1 LHRLWEECSIQA
13 SGLNFKNLEQSIVE
27 ILKTK
32 SMKKISIAIILTL
45 ISAITFAQEKNKKLT
60 MEVDGKCDMCKMRI
74 EKAALGVKGVKYA
87 LWDIPSHQLS
97 LIIDE
102 RKTDPMKIKTAMV
115 AVGHDTKELKAT
127 EEAYNSVHP
136 CCKYREDNTDDSKQ
150 H

>member
-1 LHRLWEECSIQA
+1 
-13 SGLNFKNLEQSIVE
+13 
-27 ILKTK
+27 
-32 SMKKISIAIILTL
+32 MKKVIVTIVLAFLAT
-45 ISAITFAQEKNKKLT
+45 TGFAQEKNKKLT

-87 LWDIPSHQLS
+87 MWDIPSHQLS

-102 RKTDPMKIKTAMV
+102 RKTDPMKVKTALI

-127 EEAYNSVHP
+127 QEAYDSIHP
-136 CCKYREDNTDDSKQ
+136 CCKYREDDSDDSGK

>member
-1 LHRLWEECSIQA
+1 
-13 SGLNFKNLEQSIVE
+13 
-27 ILKTK
+27 
-32 SMKKISIAIILTL
+32 MKKIVLGLAVLLFSTVV
-45 ISAITFAQEKNKKLT
+45 FAQEKNKK
-60 MEVDGKCDMCKMRI
+60 MAFEVDGKCDMCKMRI
-74 EKAALGVKGVKYA
+74 EKAALGVPGVKYA

-102 RKTDPMKIKTAMV
+102 RKTDPMKIKTALV

-136 CCKYREDNTDDSKQ
+136 CCRYREDNTNDSGT